1 MTNKDF
7 EERGDR
13 KLSRMGGESVG
24 LTLPIEL
31 VRKLGWKVKQKVTVK
46 RFGKNR
52 LVVEDWKK

>member
-1 MTNKDF
+1 MANRSHDERDVRKLG
-7 EERGDR
+7 ERGE
-13 KLSRMGGESVG
+13 GVG